1 MIDVE
6 EFKMKEILKIED
18 SDSNDELT
26 VTFSDSK
33 TMKIKIV
40 DGKLV
45 SESI

>member
-6 EFKMKEILKIED
+6 EFKMKEIVKIEE
-18 SDSNDELT
+18 SDLNDELT
-26 VTFSDSK
+26 VTFTDSK

-45 SESI
+45 SESV

>member
-6 EFKMKEILKIED
+6 EFKMKEILKIEE

-26 VTFSDSK
+26 VTFTDNK
-33 TMKIKIV
+33 IMKIKIV
-40 DGKLV
+40 DGKPV

>member
-6 EFKMKEILKIED
+6 EFKMKEIVKIEE

-26 VTFSDSK
+26 VFFTDNK

-45 SESI
+45 SELI

>member
-6 EFKMKEILKIED
+6 EFKMIEILKIED

-26 VTFSDSK
+26 VTFSDNK
-33 TMKIKIV
+33 IMKIKIV